1 MNRDIHRQ
9 MGLLRALSRLTWNVS
24 SDGASK
30 TSLCNLCQCF
40 NTLIV
45 KYFSVIF
52 NLNLPCFS
60 LSLGPIRPCY
70 RVFPFPSH
78 SPPHVASRGAFQLQS
93 VRVSANAPLVVQ
105 QWGTQPPVPTFSHK
119 VLPRCSWT
127 ECLFIQLIY
136 WHWSSQRSWSL
147 SKILSGHCPHVNS
160 SLLQASTQHHLLLHQ
175 VRFPKAR
182 LGSGENVQERYP
194 LPAEKCL
201 LLSSGARAP
210 REHLGQ
216 AGSLPCPWWAH

>member
-1 MNRDIHRQ
+1 

-119 VLPRCSWT
+119 VLPRCSWMLMFVHT
-127 ECLFIQLIY
+127 INLLTLELAEIMK
-136 WHWSSQRSWSL
+136 SL
-147 SKILSGHCPHVNS
+147 
-160 SLLQASTQHHLLLHQ
+160 QD
-175 VRFPKAR
+175 F
-182 LGSGENVQERYP
+182 EWP
-194 LPAEKCL
+194 LPAC
-201 LLSSGARAP
+201 
-210 REHLGQ
+210 
-216 AGSLPCPWWAH
+216 